1 MLNQIVRLLV
11 GTLPMACLI
20 VRAEAVELPVRLHYP
35 TKVSDVVLTGV
46 ENKEVIFRPAGRD
59 TGGRA
64 YILIES
70 LLDQGTTFYFM
81 FPAEFYDAVGEIK
94 QDKQGAAERALPI
107 IRREAAPFLDVMELS
122 VLPGNHLPA
131 IYSYLD
137 ALRAVKQWA
146 EAVEVATKIPLA
158 EAPPEALQRIG
169 DLALD
174 LHEAGEADLLQR
186 LHAHVEAPS
195 AYSSR
200 HVAQLMHLADQ
211 WREAGVYSNAY
222 ELYRKV
228 QRREGPLQTR
238 AQLWVGYCSFYLG
251 QELVPETF
259 LSELPEME
267 VTTPGYSL
275 RELIKARLRLR
286 DKEYDA
292 AMRSAAE
299 GKTYSSP
306 ADSWYPELL
315 FVLANLYAEFEM
327 EDASEAAHREL
338 SILFPSSPWAKESLQ
353 VLEN

>member
-1 MLNQIVRLLV
+1 
-11 GTLPMACLI
+11 
-20 VRAEAVELPVRLHYP
+20 
-35 TKVSDVVLTGV
+35 
-46 ENKEVIFRPAGRD
+46 
-59 TGGRA
+59 
-64 YILIES
+64 
-70 LLDQGTTFYFM
+70 
-81 FPAEFYDAVGEIK
+81 
-94 QDKQGAAERALPI
+94 
-107 IRREAAPFLDVMELS
+107 
-122 VLPGNHLPA
+122 
-131 IYSYLD
+131 
-137 ALRAVKQWA
+137 
-146 EAVEVATKIPLA
+146 
-158 EAPPEALQRIG
+158 
-169 DLALD
+169 
-174 LHEAGEADLLQR
+174 
-186 LHAHVEAPS
+186 
-195 AYSSR
+195 
-200 HVAQLMHLADQ
+200 VAQLMHLADQ